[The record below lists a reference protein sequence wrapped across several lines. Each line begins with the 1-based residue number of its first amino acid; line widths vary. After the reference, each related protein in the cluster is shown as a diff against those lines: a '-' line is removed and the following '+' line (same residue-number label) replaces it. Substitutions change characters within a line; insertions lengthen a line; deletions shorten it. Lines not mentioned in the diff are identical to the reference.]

1 MKKILMLMM
10 VVVIATT
17 AISGQEN
24 YKDKHE
30 KLSYENKDFHDV
42 KTYDPDEITFSDK
55 PENIIILIGDGM
67 GVAQVFM
74 GITANKGMLNIVNM
88 KDIGFSKTQSADNY
102 ITDSAAGGTAIAC
115 GVKTNNHHIGVDAE
129 GKKVRSIL
137 EYAEE
142 NGKATGLVSTSAI
155 THATPASFVAH
166 TPDRG
171 EYEKIAKQLVKSDV
185 DVFIGGGYDFFA
197 NRSDE
202 RDLIK
207 KLKNKGYNMYTC
219 LDSVPENIEGK
230 LGVLTAPKHNP
241 PLPKRGNLLTDATE
255 EAIKVLDKDS
265 ENGFFL
271 MIEGSQIDWASHQN
285 DVAYITREMLDFDKA
300 IGVALEYAAK
310 HKNTL
315 VIVTAD
321 HETGGLSDLGTDVNS
336 GKVKGGFST
345 GGHTGVMVPVFA
357 FGPGAE
363 LFRGIYENTEI
374 FDKMLY
380 LYNFKSDK

>member
-1 MKKILMLMM
+1 MLMM
-10 VVVIATT
+10 AVVLTSAGVY
-17 AISGQEN
+17 GQED
-24 YKDKHE
+24 YKDKNE
-30 KLSYENKDFHDV
+30 KLVYENKDYHEV
-42 KTYDPDEITFSDK
+42 KTYDADNIKFKKRPD
-55 PENIIILIGDGM
+55 NIILLIGDGM

-74 GITANKGMLNIVNM
+74 GITANKGTLNIVSMNN
-88 KDIGFSKTQSADNY
+88 IGFSKTQSASNY

-115 GVKTNNHHIGVDAE
+115 GVKTKNHALGIDKN
-129 GKKVRSIL
+129 GKEVKSIL
-137 EYAEE
+137 AHAEE
-142 NGKATGLVSTSAI
+142 NEKATGLVSTSAI

-171 EYEKIAKQLVKSDV
+171 QYEQIAVSLVNSGV

-197 NRSDE
+197 NRSDSA
-202 RDLIK
+202 DLIK
-207 KLKNKGYNMYTC
+207 ELENKGYHIYQD
-219 LDSVPENIEGK
+219 LDNVPDDYEGK

-241 PLPKRGNLLTDATE
+241 PMPERGNLLPEATE
-255 EAIKVLDKDS
+255 KALEMLDEES
-265 ENGFFL
+265 EDGFFL
-271 MIEGSQIDWASHQN
+271 MVEGSQIDWGSHQN
-285 DVAYITREMLDFDKA
+285 DVTFVTREMLDFDKA

-321 HETGGLSDLGTDVNS
+321 HETGGLSNLGEDIKT

-345 GGHTGVMVPVFA
+345 GGHSGVMVPVFA

-374 FDKMLY
+374 FHKMLQ
-380 LYNFKSDK
+380 LYNFKTDK